1 MRVDQFEKFICNVLN
16 CLNSLFDF
24 SNLYMLC
31 IHVWFVRGT
40 NGVWTLEQK
49 GLKPTMNISFDEAI
63 PTKTHMALKKLVDAS
78 EYNYDAT
85 KRSCI

>member
-1 MRVDQFEKFICNVLN
+1 MNI
-16 CLNSLFDF
+16 
-24 SNLYMLC
+24 SNNFHILC
-31 IHVWFVRGT
+31 IWFLRGT

-78 EYNYDAT
+78 EYNYDDT
-85 KRSCI
+85 EQLYTFIS